1 MASLARDNPRRYDTR
16 RRRREPAE
24 GVASDAESGLDDPE
38 PRHRALHHPRK
49 IPKQQKPTHVT
60 FNGPVTISG
69 DIVVGHEG
77 RRSRRREHS
86 PPVTRGST
94 GRLRGAKK
102 RPTAECDSPS
112 ESSTDSDEYL
122 SSSSLDSVSR
132 KGPSKRQPK
141 SKAPTEPLQV
151 PSSHRTKRYNPDE
164 GYHTSAT
171 ASYGAEQNI
180 QCNKGKN
187 KVAPSQAKGD
197 VAAARARSRRE
208 RTLPREGDTGHSQ
221 SDLDDSVDGS
231 DINGIAADDLVDDD
245 GSDEEFGKLNVQVGC
260 PDGGSTTDE
269 EAVLDTGTKP
279 DWVSQTFFDKLRKTA
294 GVKSVKLI
302 PEETRKYRDFNGK
315 SFSPTHKVDLMI
327 QSDEFIGMKCRIL
340 SFLIAKDATFSIL
353 IGRSTIFKLELMV
366 RRKRETD
373 GEGVHVGILGD
384 VSKEEKD
391 LIKKNKELQKKT
403 KQERERQREAK
414 WEEEKATKQ
423 KSRANQSSSQGAG
436 AARLATLD
444 PRRTRSPQRGAK
456 GATKNSER
464 LSDSSLEGTW

>member
-1 MASLARDNPRRYDTR
+1 MASLARENSRRYDTR
-16 RRRREPAE
+16 RRRRQPAE
-24 GVASDAESGLDDPE
+24 SVASDAESGLDDPE
-38 PRHRALHHPRK
+38 PRLRASHHPRK

-77 RRSRRREHS
+77 RRSRRREPS
-86 PPVTRGST
+86 PPVTRGTT
-94 GRLRGAKK
+94 GRLRAAKT

-122 SSSSLDSVSR
+122 SSSSVDSVSR
-132 KGPSKRQPK
+132 KGPSKRQAK
-141 SKAPTEPLQV
+141 SKALTEPLQV

-164 GYHTSAT
+164 GYHTSGT

-187 KVAPSQAKGD
+187 KVAPSKAKGD
-197 VAAARARSRRE
+197 AAAAARARLRRE
-208 RTLPREGDTGHSQ
+208 RALQKEGDTDHSQ
-221 SDLDDSVDGS
+221 SDLDGSVDGS
-231 DINGIAADDLVDDD
+231 DMNGMAADDLVDED

-279 DWVSQTFFDKLRKTA
+279 DWVSQTFFDKLRKAA

-315 SFSPTHKVDLMI
+315 SFSPTHKVDLMV

-353 IGRSTIFKLELMV
+353 IGRSTICKLELMV

-384 VSKEEKD
+384 VSKAQKD
-391 LIKKNKELQKKT
+391 LIKKNKETQKKT

-414 WEEEKATKQ
+414 LEEEEATKQ
-423 KSRANQSSSQGAG
+423 KSRANQSSSQGA
-436 AARLATLD
+436 ARLATMD

-456 GATKNSER
+456 GVTKISVR